1 MTWGRVLGFP
11 PPVCALLINFFPS
24 SFLFPKSFIVK
35 SVVRVSWKVLSWKYH
50 GKFYCESVME
60 NFIRKMAKSGEKV
73 GYDAA
78 VKMLPEDKYLYGK
91 DCPIN
96 RRIQAILVHYK
107 ICTEDV
113 ALLVQEI
120 LHLKSIS
127 NSPIQTATGTNS
139 MRISTP
145 LVQLR
150 KPFAVARCGWPCV
163 ESCLKSRLL
172 LLVRQFRLRR
182 E

>member
-1 MTWGRVLGFP
+1 MILYSHHVTWGRVLGFP
-11 PPVCALLINFFPS
+11 PPFCALLIHFFPS
-24 SFLFPKSFIVK
+24 SFLFPKSSIVK
-35 SVVRVSWKVLSWKYH
+35 SVVRVSRKVLSWKYC
-50 GKFYCESVME
+50 GKFYQA
-60 NFIRKMAKSGEKV
+60 MATSGEEV
-73 GYDAA
+73 VYDVAI
-78 VKMLPEDKYLYGK
+78 KMLPEDKYPYGK

-96 RRIQAILVHYK
+96 RKIQAILVHYK
-107 ICTEDV
+107 ICTKDV
-113 ALLVQEI
+113 ALLVREI
-120 LHLKSIS
+120 LHLKSIL
-127 NSPIQTATGTNS
+127 NSPIQTAMGTNS